1 MDSAPQDLQ
10 IAHCPRCGNEFQIT
24 ATSPILQCP
33 ACGEQFFP
41 PDPVEV
47 PAETTESPEPKPSS
61 EEELSGMR
69 IRQISVMRRAS
80 YRTRS
85 YYIIGLGACV
95 VIAIQLCLMIVR
107 SIREA
112 PLHFRTSSLFA
123 FTAYCLFLIG
133 AIAGGFFFARR
144 LLELQQEIC
153 QSLQKEP
160 AAQPDFSSLQDG
172 TQHIRELEQMQKP
185 DDAHS

>member
-1 MDSAPQDLQ
+1 MDPTPQDSQ
-10 IAHCPRCGNEFQIT
+10 IAHCPRCGTEFQIT

-41 PDPVEV
+41 PEPLDEPIEN
-47 PAETTESPEPKPSS
+47 TESHEPKAPS

-69 IRQISVMRRAS
+69 IRQISVMRRAA

-107 SIREA
+107 SFREVH
-112 PLHFRTSSLFA
+112 LHFRTSSLFA
-123 FTAYCLFLIG
+123 FTAYCLFLVG
-133 AIAGGFFFARR
+133 AITGGFFFARR
-144 LLELQQEIC
+144 LLELQQEIR

-185 DDAHS
+185 DETD

>member
-1 MDSAPQDLQ
+1 MDSAPQDPQ
-10 IAHCPRCGNEFQIT
+10 IAHCPRCGNEFQI
-24 ATSPILQCP
+24 APTSPILQCP

-41 PDPVEV
+41 PE
-47 PAETTESPEPKPSS
+47 PADEPIENTKSPELKAPS

-69 IRQISVMRRAS
+69 IRQISVMRRAA

-85 YYIIGLGACV
+85 YYIIGLGACA
-95 VIAIQLCLMIVR
+95 VITIELCLMIVR
-107 SIREA
+107 SIRETH
-112 PLHFRTSSLFA
+112 LHFRTSSLFA
-123 FTAYCLFLIG
+123 FTAYCLFLVG

-144 LLELQQEIC
+144 LIELQQEIR

-185 DDAHS
+185 NKTE

>member
-1 MDSAPQDLQ
+1 MDPAPQDSL
-10 IAHCPRCGNEFQIT
+10 ITHCPRCGDEFLVSEQ
-24 ATSPILQCP
+24 SSILQCP

-41 PDPVEV
+41 PETPEV
-47 PAETTESPEPKPSS
+47 PSESTESAEPKPSS

-69 IRQISVMRRAS
+69 IRQISVMRRAA

-107 SIREA
+107 SIREEH
-112 PLHFRTSSLFA
+112 LHFRTSSLFA

-144 LLELQQEIC
+144 LLELQQEIR

-185 DDAHS
+185 DEIE

>member
-1 MDSAPQDLQ
+1 MDPAPQDSQ
-10 IAHCPRCGNEFQIT
+10 IACCPRCGNEFQIT
-24 ATSPILQCP
+24 ELSPILQCP

-41 PDPVEV
+41 PEPPEV
-47 PAETTESPEPKPSS
+47 PTETTESAEPKPSS

-69 IRQISVMRRAS
+69 IRQISVMRRAA

-85 YYIIGLGACV
+85 YYIIGLGACL
-95 VIAIQLCLMIVR
+95 VIAIELCLMIIR
-107 SIREA
+107 SIRDTH
-112 PLHFRTSSLFA
+112 LHFRTATLLA
-123 FTAYCLFLIG
+123 FVAYCLFLVG

-144 LLELQQEIC
+144 LIELQQEIR

-160 AAQPDFSSLQDG
+160 SAQPDFSTLRDG

-185 DDAHS
+185 RQPE

>member
-1 MDSAPQDLQ
+1 MDPTQQDSQ
-10 IAHCPRCGNEFQIT
+10 IAHCPRCGTEFQIT

-41 PDPVEV
+41 PEPVGEFIE
-47 PAETTESPEPKPSS
+47 ATESPGPKPSS

-69 IRQISVMRRAS
+69 IRQISVMRRAA

-95 VIAIQLCLMIVR
+95 VIAIELCLMIVR
-107 SIREA
+107 SIRETH
-112 PLHFRTSSLFA
+112 LHFRTSSLFA
-123 FTAYCLFLIG
+123 FAAYCLFLIG

-144 LLELQQEIC
+144 LIELQQEIR

-185 DDAHS
+185 DGSE

>member
-1 MDSAPQDLQ
+1 MDPAPQDSQ
-10 IAHCPRCGNEFQIT
+10 ITRCPRCGNEFQIIEQ
-24 ATSPILQCP
+24 SPILQCT

-41 PDPVEV
+41 PEPAEV
-47 PAETTESPEPKPSS
+47 PIETTESPEPKPTS

-69 IRQISVMRRAS
+69 IRQISVMRRAA

-95 VIAIQLCLMIVR
+95 VIAIELCLMIVR
-107 SIREA
+107 SIRETH
-112 PLHFRTSSLFA
+112 LHFRTSSLFA
-123 FTAYCLFLIG
+123 FTAYCLFLVG

-144 LLELQQEIC
+144 LLELQQEIR

-160 AAQPDFSSLQDG
+160 AAQPDFSTLQDG

-185 DDAHS
+185 DGVE